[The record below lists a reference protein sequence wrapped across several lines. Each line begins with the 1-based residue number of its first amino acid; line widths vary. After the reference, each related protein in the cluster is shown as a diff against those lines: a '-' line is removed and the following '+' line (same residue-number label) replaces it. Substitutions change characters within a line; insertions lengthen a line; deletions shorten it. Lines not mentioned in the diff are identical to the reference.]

1 MSIDMSQFYQV
12 FFDEAAEHLA
22 SMESLLL
29 ALDLDAP
36 DADQLNAIFRAA
48 HSIKGGSGTFGFTDM
63 ASVTHILETL
73 LDRVRKHE
81 ITLTHDMVDAFLQ
94 AGDALRGL
102 LTAHQNGSIA
112 DEAASIAICIKLEKL
127 TEGSPELRVE
137 HLIKS
142 IPSSASAEAL
152 AASPVPASQL
162 PTYQIQFTNSFSAFP
177 TETHLNNLLTAL
189 SNVGMINHQLV
200 SSDSVTLSLTT
211 PKTDAQLREIFSFF
225 LDMQHLSIIE
235 VDGNPGKDEDP
246 GYGFFATDASE
257 SEAEKEQGY
266 GFFEAPAVIRSGI
279 ENAQGYGFFEAP
291 ETIQSGFENAQGYG
305 FFTEVESRPYAPA
318 HAMSARQDDVP
329 GRRATDRAAVTP
341 VGENSIRVGVGKVD
355 NLVNLVGEL
364 VITTPC

>member
-127 TEGSPELRVE
+127 TEGSPELQVE
-137 HLIKS
+137 HVIKGT
-142 IPSSASAEAL
+142 PSSVSGDAL
-152 AASPVPASQL
+152 ATSQGSI
-162 PTYQIQFTNSFSAFP
+162 YQIQFTNSQSAFP
-177 TETHLNNLLTAL
+177 TETHLNNLLAAL
-189 SNVGMINHQLV
+189 SNVGMINHQLI
-200 SSDSVTLSLTT
+200 SRDSVTLSLTT
-211 PKTDAQLREIFSFF
+211 PKTDVQLREIF
-225 LDMQHLSIIE
+225 
-235 VDGNPGKDEDP
+235 
-246 GYGFFATDASE
+246 
-257 SEAEKEQGY
+257 
-266 GFFEAPAVIRSGI
+266 
-279 ENAQGYGFFEAP
+279 
-291 ETIQSGFENAQGYG
+291 
-305 FFTEVESRPYAPA
+305 
-318 HAMSARQDDVP
+318 
-329 GRRATDRAAVTP
+329 
-341 VGENSIRVGVGKVD
+341 
-355 NLVNLVGEL
+355 
-364 VITTPC
+364 